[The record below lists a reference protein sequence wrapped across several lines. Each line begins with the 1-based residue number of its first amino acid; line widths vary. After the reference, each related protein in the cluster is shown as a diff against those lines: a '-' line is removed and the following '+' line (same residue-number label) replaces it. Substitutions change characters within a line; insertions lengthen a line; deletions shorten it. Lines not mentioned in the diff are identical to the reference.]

1 MATFNGAMQHAG
13 YLDKDGNLTLGA
25 EEIFLLHREDVINKK
40 SSLEFPCVVPE
51 DLGEEVKNIDI
62 RDKKKYYSFYKNWIN
77 GVYLTCLKILNAE
90 SNISLLVPP
99 SPAPPGPMFDFIV
112 LAEKLN
118 KPAPPAGSASAIAAM
133 SFVTPPPL
141 NVIAAGA
148 KLLVP
153 PAPNPLFAE
162 FQAGVASLPGVYI
175 PPLADSFIPEV
186 PSEEFPDLNYDAVPG
201 SNLKDR
207 QIKFY
212 KAVIASLDSLVVQI
226 IAGSPP
232 LLNSLAVN
240 FEVSLNALYSLS
252 CAQLQQ
258 NFPVITNDNFSS
270 AKANYAAL
278 QRSLTKPLLIAALA
292 VIVGTSENSMIG
304 QMGNDK
310 PDPVKSLTTSLSGQQ
325 EQSQQQKSI
334 QDINEELKKD
344 QARKIAVPLTKTK
357 NGFDPYGNFASNTT
371 VEFRQFLWH
380 TFKDD
385 PRYKIL
391 NLDLDWL
398 VSVMQQETA
407 GTFHTAIRT
416 GLAGKTV
423 QYIPKKP
430 FNDMKKIAESSS
442 DKRFILQ
449 SSELIA
455 KWNESYI
462 NTALLKK
469 EPDKGVG
476 VGLIQFT
483 GFAVKLL
490 KKALPVKYAD
500 LDLTKVSKMSY
511 QEQIELVGDYFLGTT
526 EFLSQGKVAYSIKS
540 VGDLYIHVFAP
551 GGIPKSDSYPLYTN
565 ISDVRDNSGFIGKTP
580 EQVKEGDKILKSQV
594 KASAENILVSA
605 KNNGYVYVD
614 SPHYVLP
621 LPDKSKAIASYVEKD
636 STGSVILPP
645 QQKVV

>member
-1 MATFNGAMQHAG
+1 MQHAG

-25 EEIFLLHREDVINKK
+25 EEIFLSHREDVINKK

-77 GVYLTCLKILNAE
+77 GIYLTCLKILDVQ

-99 SPAPPGPMFDFIV
+99 SPTPPGPMFDFVV

-118 KPAPPAGSASAIAAM
+118 KPVPPASSASAIAAM
-133 SFVTPPPL
+133 SFATPPPL

-175 PPLADSFIPEV
+175 PPLADSFIPEI
-186 PSEEFPDLNYDAVPG
+186 PSEEFPDLNYDAAPG

-226 IAGSPP
+226 IASSPP

-258 NFPVITNDNFSS
+258 NFPVITNNNFSS

-292 VIVGTSENSMIG
+292 VIVGTSEKSMTG

-310 PDPVKSLTTSLSGQQ
+310 PDSVKSLTTLLSGQQ
-325 EQSQQQKSI
+325 EQSQQQKSA

-344 QARKIAVPLTKTK
+344 PNRKIVVPLTKTK
-357 NGFDPYGNFASNTT
+357 SGNFDPYGNFASNTT

-391 NLDLDWL
+391 ELDLDWL

-423 QYIPKKP
+423 QYIPGKP
-430 FNDMKKIAESSS
+430 FNDMKKIAESKE
-442 DKRFILQ
+442 DKRFILE
-449 SSELIA
+449 SSELIS
-455 KWNESYI
+455 KWNENYI
-462 NTALLKK
+462 KTEVIKND
-469 EPDKGVG
+469 PNKGVG

-483 GFAVKLL
+483 GFAVKNIRD
-490 KKALPVKYAD
+490 KIPEKYSD
-500 LDLTKVSKMSY
+500 LNLTKVSKMSY

-526 EFLSQGKVAYSIKS
+526 EFLSQKKIVYPITG

-551 GGIPKSDSYPLYTN
+551 GGISKSNSYPLYTN
-565 ISDVRDNSGFIGKTP
+565 IGDVRDNAGFIGKTP
-580 EQVKEGDKILKSQV
+580 EQVVEGDKILKSQV
-594 KASAENILVSA
+594 KASAENILASA
-605 KNNGYVYVD
+605 KKNGYVYVD

-621 LPDKSKAIASYVEKD
+621 LPDNSKAIADYVKKD
-636 STGSVILPP
+636 PTGSVILPP